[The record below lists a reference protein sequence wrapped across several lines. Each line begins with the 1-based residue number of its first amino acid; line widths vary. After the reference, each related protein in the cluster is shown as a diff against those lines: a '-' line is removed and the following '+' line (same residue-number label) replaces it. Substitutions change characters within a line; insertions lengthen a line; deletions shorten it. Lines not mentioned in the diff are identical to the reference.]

1 MGKLEKLLAPKFDYL
16 CKQYFSRK
24 KTIFPMPNVPKGTL
38 YYLKNEVFC
47 FSRNEESVLDMV
59 MQGVAHEG

>member
-1 MGKLEKLLAPKFDYL
+1 
-16 CKQYFSRK
+16 
-24 KTIFPMPNVPKGTL
+24 MPNVPKGTL